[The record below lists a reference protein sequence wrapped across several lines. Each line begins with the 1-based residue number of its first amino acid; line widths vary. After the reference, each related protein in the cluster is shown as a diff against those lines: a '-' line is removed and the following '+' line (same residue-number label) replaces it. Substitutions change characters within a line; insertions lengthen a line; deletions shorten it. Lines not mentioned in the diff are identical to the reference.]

1 MRRFLTRILSSCVIL
16 ALFVI
21 VALII
26 LSDHAPRTDA
36 ARDRVRQ
43 MSATRGL
50 AVALNNYAYDHDGQ
64 GPAHS
69 IEMFGLYTDTDPD
82 NCGFVLPAADATL
95 DTIFIGTITLRDFAA
110 LPQTQMDQHKAALAA
125 AMPKNVIAHRL
136 GDFVFT
142 YHGLDFRTAPP
153 EAWTVILYCGPQKNW
168 PHPIPLCVGCVN
180 GRLKQFEPEAFPHEL
195 ETQNRFRAT
204 LGLAPLP
211 DPHTVTHD
219 HPAVAPPLE
228 PEPPQPAD
236 AATQPHSP

>member
-1 MRRFLTRILSSCVIL
+1 MRRFLIRILSTCVIL
-16 ALFVI
+16 AIFVM
-21 VALII
+21 VVLII
-26 LSDHAPRTDA
+26 LSGHAPRADA

-50 AVALNNYAYDHDGQ
+50 AVALNSYALDHDGH
-64 GPAHS
+64 GPVHS

-82 NCGFVLPAADATL
+82 YCGFVLPASDATPDAIL
-95 DTIFIGTITLRDFAA
+95 VDSMTFRDFVA
-110 LPQTQMDQHKAALAA
+110 LPQAKRDQHQAAMAA

-136 GDFVFT
+136 GNFVFT

-153 EAWTVILYCGPQKNW
+153 EAWTIILHCGPQKNW

-195 ETQNRFRAT
+195 ETQNRLRAT
-204 LGLAPLP
+204 LSLAPLP
-211 DPHTVTHD
+211 DPRTVTHD

-228 PEPPQPAD
+228 PEPSQPPD
-236 AATQPHSP
+236 VATQPQSP